1 MASIKAG
8 SIRKGMYI
16 EFKDRPV
23 LVTKADFYSPGKGS
37 AFMRLKLFDVQSGS
51 TQEFTYKSNESAE
64 QLDVES
70 KQMNY
75 LYEDGVSAVFM
86 DPRSYEQIE
95 VPIELVV
102 DVLDLFIADLQV
114 YVLIYA
120 EEPLGVRLPPKVTM
134 TVVDAPDAVAGN
146 TATSA
151 RKEVLMETGLKVMA
165 PLFVKTGEKLIIDTE
180 TKSYVSRG

>member
-1 MASIKAG
+1 MASVKAG
-8 SIRKGMYI
+8 NIRKGMYL
-16 EFKDRPV
+16 EFKERPV
-23 LVTKADFYSPGKGS
+23 MVTKADFYSPGKGS

-51 TQEFTYKSNESAE
+51 TQEFTYKSNESVE

-86 DPRSYEQIE
+86 DPRSYEQVE
-95 VPIELVV
+95 VPLALVS
-102 DVLDLFIADLQV
+102 DVLDLFIPDLQV
-114 YVLIYA
+114 YVLIFN
-120 EEPLGVRLPPKVTM
+120 EKPLGVRLPPKVTM
-134 TVVDAPDAVAGN
+134 TVTEAPDAVAGN

-151 RKEVLMETGLKVMA
+151 RKEVIMETGLKVQA

-180 TKSYVSRG
+180 SKSYVSRG